1 MRWRDRNW
9 RGDRRR
15 ELGLALRWA
24 LAVGLVALAL
34 VLGQPTTAL
43 GATFTVNTTADT
55 PDFNPG
61 DGNCADASGACSLRA
76 AIMEANALGGG
87 PHTIVLQAGQTYTL
101 SKDDDD
107 AGHQTDSGADN
118 DDLDIESNITIQGNG
133 ATIKLGGGCTQDVY
147 PDDGQFRIFHV
158 HDGASLYLERVNV
171 EEGCADGDDA
181 PHWYGGGIYV
191 EDGGILNITSQ
202 TAVSFNTAAY
212 GGGIYNAGRTT
223 ISQAGC
229 VKKFV

>member
-55 PDFNPG
+55 PDLNPG

-101 SKDDDD
+101 SRDDDG
-107 AGHQTDSGADN
+107 AEHQTDSGADN
-118 DDLDIESNITIQGNG
+118 DDLDEDEAEATSTASSGLSSDPGSPDPSTPPPGASTSSAQGSPTLP
-133 ATIKLGGGCTQDVY
+133 AALPRGGGAPST
-147 PDDGQFRIFHV
+147 GST
-158 HDGASLYLERVNV
+158 SLWPFV
-171 EEGCADGDDA
+171 
-181 PHWYGGGIYV
+181 
-191 EDGGILNITSQ
+191 GILIG
-202 TAVSFNTAAY
+202 AVVAMALAASRM
-212 GGGIYNAGRTT
+212 G
-223 ISQAGC
+223 QAM
-229 VKKFV
+229 KKDDP